1 MPMPKTIVSQSAAT
15 PQLLRSAGR
24 SCISSAATILTDPHF
39 AAREMV
45 LRRRTPDGWEVPM
58 SGVVPKFSRTPGSID
73 RTGPEL
79 GEHTA
84 DVLGELAGVDEEELA
99 SLVQAGAV

>member
-1 MPMPKTIVSQSAAT
+1 
-15 PQLLRSAGR
+15 
-24 SCISSAATILTDPHF
+24 
-39 AAREMV
+39 
-45 LRRRTPDGWEVPM
+45 M